1 MTTSLTHS
9 WTYPAPLADVRAMLL
24 DPAFRIQVCEAQ
36 HAVTSTVDI
45 SGDLVK
51 VEYAQATDKVPSFA
65 RKLVGESLTIVQ
77 REQWSPTNATVEI
90 TVPGK
95 PGGATGTFTLTE
107 SDGTTTQRVMLE
119 ISAKVPLVGGK
130 VEAMIRELL
139 LKALAKESQAGQ
151 EWLQSH

>member
-24 DPAFRIQVCEAQ
+24 DPAFRTEVCESQ
-36 HAVTSTVDI
+36 HAVTSAVEI

-65 RKLVGESLTIVQ
+65 RKLVGDTLTIVQ
-77 REQWSPTNATVEI
+77 RERWSPTSATVEI

-95 PGGATGTFTLTE
+95 PGGATGTFTLDE
-107 SDGTTTQRVMLE
+107 SDGSTTQRVTLE
-119 ISAKVPLVGGK
+119 VTAKVPLVGGK
-130 VEAMIRELL
+130 LETMIRELL
-139 LKALAKESQAGQ
+139 LKALTREAQTGQA
-151 EWLQSH
+151 WLSRR